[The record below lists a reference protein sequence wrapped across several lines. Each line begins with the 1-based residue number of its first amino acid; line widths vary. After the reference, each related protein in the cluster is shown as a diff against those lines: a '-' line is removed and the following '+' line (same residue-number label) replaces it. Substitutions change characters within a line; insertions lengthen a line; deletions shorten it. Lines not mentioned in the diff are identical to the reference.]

1 MAQNPDAGPLKRA
14 LDECR
19 PLFAG
24 ALVFSLVI
32 NLLGLAVPIYSMQV
46 FDRVLSSSSR
56 ETLMMLSL
64 IVVGAV
70 VFSGL
75 LTALRSTVFA
85 QISRWLDDRLSGEVV
100 HKTIAL
106 SLKRPNIGAQPLR
119 DLGAIRGFIASPTL
133 GSILDAPWAVLFFIA
148 LFMINTTIGLVVA
161 GASLVLL
168 GLAIVA
174 QRAPS
179 KLQAASGDAQVKSM
193 QAFEAVVRNAE
204 VVQAMGMGDTATR
217 AWRKHNDANLEK
229 SYEAGN
235 LATVIS
241 NSTKTFRMGLQILV
255 TGLGAWLVIHG
266 QMSMGA
272 IIAVNMLTCKA
283 LAPFDAA
290 VAIYQ
295 GWTNVKKAHGR
306 LEAVFEY
313 DQKTTDK
320 LELPQPQGALSA
332 MSIGYQDPTSKRW
345 LLKQVSLDAPAGSA
359 VGVIGPSGSG
369 KTTLSR
375 LLVGVLSPSKG
386 RVNLDGAG
394 LDQWRADQL
403 APAIGYL
410 PQDIELFGGTIA
422 ENIARMDDQAED
434 DAIVEAAQLAQVH
447 DFIVSLPEGYQ
458 TDIGERGAALSAGQ
472 RQRIGLA
479 RCFYGTPKVVVL
491 DEPNSNLDT
500 QGENALV
507 QALLNAKERGI
518 TTLMVTH
525 RPALLQHVD
534 QIVVLKDGE
543 VALNGTA
550 QEVLAKLS
558 GQNNKDIRPLRRK
571 QGAA

>member
-1 MAQNPDAGPLKRA
+1 MAQNPEPGPFKRA

-24 ALVFSLVI
+24 ALVFSLII

-56 ETLMMLSL
+56 ETLLMLSL

-70 VFSGL
+70 IFSGL

-85 QISRWLDDRLSGEVV
+85 QISRWLDDRLSGELV

-106 SLKRPNIGAQPLR
+106 SLRRPKIGAQPLR
-119 DLGAIRGFIASPTL
+119 DLGAVRGFIASPTL
-133 GSILDAPWAVLFFIA
+133 GSILDAPWATLFFIA

-161 GASLVLL
+161 GASLILL
-168 GLAIVA
+168 GLAVLA

-179 KLQAASGDAQVKSM
+179 RLYAASGDARVKSM
-193 QAFEAVVRNAE
+193 QEFESVVRNAE
-204 VVQAMGMGDTATR
+204 VVQAMGMEETATR
-217 AWRKHNDANLEK
+217 AWRKYNDANLEK

-235 LATVIS
+235 LGTVIS
-241 NSTKTFRMGLQILV
+241 NSTKSFRMGLQILV

-272 IIAVNMLTCKA
+272 IIAVNMLTGKA

-290 VAIYQ
+290 VPIYQ

-306 LEAVFEY
+306 LAVVFEY
-313 DQKTTDK
+313 DDK
-320 LELPQPQGALSA
+320 AEERIELPRPKGVLTVA
-332 MSIGYQDPTSKRW
+332 SIGYQDPTSKKW
-345 LLKQVSLDAPAGSA
+345 LLKQVSMDVPAGNA
-359 VGVIGPSGSG
+359 VGIIGPSGSG

-394 LDQWRADQL
+394 LNQWRSDQL
-403 APAIGYL
+403 TQAVGYL
-410 PQDIELFGGTIA
+410 PQDIELFAGTIA
-422 ENIARMDDQAED
+422 QNIARMNEKAD
-434 DAIVEAAQLAQVH
+434 DASVIEAAQLAQVH
-447 DFIVSLPEGYQ
+447 EFIISLPEGYQ
-458 TDIGERGAALSAGQ
+458 TEIGERGAALSAGQ
-472 RQRIGLA
+472 RQRVGLA
-479 RCFYGTPKVVVL
+479 RCFYGSPKILVL

-500 QGENALV
+500 QGEQALV
-507 QALLNAKERGI
+507 QALLNAKSQKI
-518 TTLMVTH
+518 TTLMVSH
-525 RPALLQHVD
+525 RPALLHHVD
-534 QIVVLKDGE
+534 TIMVLKDGE
-543 VALNGTA
+543 VSLEGPA
-550 QEVLAKLS
+550 QGVLAKLA
-558 GQNNKDIRPLRRK
+558 GQNKDVTPLRRE
-571 QGAA
+571 QGAT